1 MTSKRIGFLAT
12 AAVALAAGSA
22 LTVSIAPASAWP
34 IQFTAEQ
41 QNFINQSRA
50 AGFPGNDDAIMTA
63 GLQACR
69 VLYTGQGHD
78 AAVAA
83 VTAPYG
89 ASPQQASALVGAAR
103 GTMCTQAPG

>member
-1 MTSKRIGFLAT
+1 MASKRIGFLAT
-12 AAVALAAGSA
+12 AAAALVAGSA
-22 LTVSIAPASAWP
+22 LTVGVSPASAWP
-34 IQFTAEQ
+34 IPFTAEQ
-41 QNFINQSRA
+41 QRFIDHSRA

-69 VLYTGQGHD
+69 VLYTGQGQD

-89 ASPQQASALVGAAR
+89 ASPAQASALVGAAR

>member
-1 MTSKRIGFLAT
+1 MASKAIGFLVAAAAALAT
-12 AAVALAAGSA
+12 ASA
-22 LTVSIAPASAWP
+22 LTVGTAPASAWP
-34 IQFTAEQ
+34 IPFTAEQ
-41 QNFINQSRA
+41 QRFIEQSRA

-69 VLYTGQGHD
+69 VLYAGQGQN
-78 AAVAA
+78 AALAA

-89 ASPQQASALVGAAR
+89 ASPAQAAALVSAAR